1 MKAIE
6 RIYSAARDRLLIRQ
20 CWGGEHKSR
29 LGSASNRLQQ
39 TLREYDAKG
48 EKAIAVGQAAISLF
62 ILLLHIAAQT
72 NNYWQSVN
80 FWVAGLLVVLT
91 ASSCLRLRIAQSK
104 PLQERLLDVLS
115 IVDLSIFL
123 LLIWSYQFA
132 YDLPAG
138 SVLKAP
144 SYVFLYVLVALRALR
159 FHPRPI
165 LIAGMT
171 AMAGWALIVLLS
183 VTTDGTSAITHDYTQ
198 YLSTYK
204 ILIGA
209 EIEKMVGLAAITI
222 FLCVGSNQ
230 ARKILSRAA
239 HAEDYAEAL
248 EAARR
253 NLNDAKKAK
262 QTAEAALAELDQR
275 DAELR
280 EQNKHFNAALD
291 NMSQGLCMF
300 DGNEELVVCNDL
312 YMQMYDLEPELAKQG
327 TPFRKFIEHRIQSGV
342 YAGNDPEEYIE
353 ERLEAV
359 RERTPS
365 TKLQSLT
372 NGRVIAIGHRPTSD
386 GGWVATHEDIT
397 ELQRIQAQIVHMAHH
412 DALTDL
418 ANRVLLRERIEEA
431 LPQARRGSGFAVL
444 CLDLDRFKN
453 VNDTF
458 GHPVGDELLKAV
470 SRRLLAC
477 VRETDTVARLG
488 GDEFAIVQIS
498 DNQPQDATAL
508 ADRISDVLKEPFEL
522 NDRHM
527 VVDSSIGI
535 ALAPGDGDDPD
546 QLLKNAD
553 MALYRAKGDGR
564 GIFRFF
570 ETEMDERMK
579 MRGALELDL
588 RNAFAAGEFDL
599 NYQPLVNLKSN
610 EVSGFEALLRW
621 KHPHRGMVPPAEFI
635 PVTEEIG
642 LIIPL
647 GEWVVRQA
655 CAEAASWPEHI
666 RIAVNISPMQF
677 KSGNL
682 VSVIMNALSL
692 SGIRPCRLELEITET
707 ALLQDTAATLE
718 TLHQLRRLGVK
729 IAMDDFGTG
738 YSSLS
743 YLRSFPF
750 DKIKIDGSF
759 VQDLSK
765 GEDAVAIIRA
775 VASLGNSL
783 GMITTAEGVETEE
796 QLRSV
801 REEGYTE
808 IQGFLFS
815 KPKSAEEISRQY
827 FGGHKKAAI
836 GA

>member
-1 MKAIE
+1 M
-6 RIYSAARDRLLIRQ
+6 
-20 CWGGEHKSR
+20 
-29 LGSASNRLQQ
+29 
-39 TLREYDAKG
+39 
-48 EKAIAVGQAAISLF
+48 
-62 ILLLHIAAQT
+62 
-72 NNYWQSVN
+72 
-80 FWVAGLLVVLT
+80 
-91 ASSCLRLRIAQSK
+91 
-104 PLQERLLDVLS
+104 S
-115 IVDLSIFL
+115 IT
-123 LLIWSYQFA
+123 
-132 YDLPAG
+132 P
-138 SVLKAP
+138 
-144 SYVFLYVLVALRALR
+144 
-159 FHPRPI
+159 
-165 LIAGMT
+165 
-171 AMAGWALIVLLS
+171 
-183 VTTDGTSAITHDYTQ
+183 SAI
-198 YLSTYK
+198 
-204 ILIGA
+204 
-209 EIEKMVGLAAITI
+209 
-222 FLCVGSNQ
+222 
-230 ARKILSRAA
+230 
-239 HAEDYAEAL
+239 
-248 EAARR
+248 
-253 NLNDAKKAK
+253 
-262 QTAEAALAELDQR
+262 
-275 DAELR
+275 
-280 EQNKHFNAALD
+280 
-291 NMSQGLCMF
+291 
-300 DGNEELVVCNDL
+300 
-312 YMQMYDLEPELAKQG
+312 
-327 TPFRKFIEHRIQSGV
+327 
-342 YAGNDPEEYIE
+342 
-353 ERLEAV
+353 
-359 RERTPS
+359 
-365 TKLQSLT
+365 
-372 NGRVIAIGHRPTSD
+372 
-386 GGWVATHEDIT
+386 
-397 ELQRIQAQIVHMAHH
+397 
-412 DALTDL
+412 
-418 ANRVLLRERIEEA
+418 
-431 LPQARRGSGFAVL
+431 
-444 CLDLDRFKN
+444 
-453 VNDTF
+453 
-458 GHPVGDELLKAV
+458 PVGDELLKAV

-546 QLLKNAD
+546 QLLKNSD

-588 RNAFAAGEFDL
+588 RNAFAAGEFEL

-621 KHPHRGMVPPAEFI
+621 KHPQRGMVPPAEFI

-655 CAEAASWPEHI
+655 CAEAASWPEHT

-827 FGGHKKAAI
+827 FSGHEKAAI
-836 GA
+836 GE